1 MGGLRPAGGRPH
13 LSLTRFMHI
22 YAALVRVMRNV
33 RPGPKGFV
41 NESPVNLSRLAK
53 TGGKRI
59 DGFTKRYLLVPSG
72 VGVSEPFVYRP
83 WQIEM
88 VKALYNA
95 PRPRQGLVSVA
106 RGNGK
111 STFAA
116 TLAIYEL
123 FTVESAQVIVVAS
136 DQRQAGII
144 LNTVRNMVA
153 MSPELS
159 SRARLLKES
168 IEVPGMRSE
177 MYALPSDPGALQGW
191 NPTLC
196 IVDEL
201 AFVNHDVW
209 ESIVGFQG
217 KRAESLTLAIST
229 PSDRH
234 DSVMS
239 ELIELGRS
247 QRDPSFY
254 FREWLSD
261 SSHPV
266 DCQHCWDSANPA
278 LDDFL
283 SREGMRSL
291 LSTMREPGFRRF
303 RLNQFIEHA
312 SSWLTKPQWQ
322 ALLNADRVVSRAE
335 PIVIGFDGSFN
346 SDSTGLVGCTV
357 ATPHHVFLIAAWE
370 KPFGSKDWRVP
381 RLEVERAVDAAFKE
395 FNVVELAADPPG
407 WRSEIA
413 EWGRK
418 YGANTVLEY
427 PTFVRSRMGRAT
439 DLVTQNILSRSI
451 THDGNPDLER
461 HVLNCVVK
469 NTKYGDVL
477 MKDHRISDRKID
489 LAVAMVVAH
498 DRAMHHAT
506 TKRPSRRLQA
516 I

>member
-1 MGGLRPAGGRPH
+1 M
-13 LSLTRFMHI
+13 T
-22 YAALVRVMRNV
+22 NV
-33 RPGPKGFV
+33 RPGPKGRV
-41 NESPVNLSRLAK
+41 DESPVSLSRLPRM
-53 TGGKRI
+53 GGKRVA
-59 DGFTKRYLLVPSG
+59 GFIKRYVSVPSG

-83 WQIEM
+83 WQLEM
-88 VKALYNA
+88 VRGLYDS

-116 TLAIYEL
+116 TLAIFEL
-123 FTVESAQVIVVAS
+123 FTTQSAQVIVVAS

-144 LNTVRNMVA
+144 LNTVRQMIS

-159 SRARLLKES
+159 KRARLLKDS
-168 IEVPGMRSE
+168 IEIPGMRSE

-191 NPTLC
+191 NPSLC
-196 IVDEL
+196 LIDEL
-201 AFVNHDVW
+201 AFVNHQTW

-247 QRDPSFY
+247 ERDPSFY
-254 FREWLSD
+254 LREWLSD
-261 SSHPV
+261 PSHPV
-266 DCQHCWDSANPA
+266 DCQHCWDTANPA

-291 LSTMREPGFRRF
+291 LSTMREPAFRRY
-303 RLNQFIEHA
+303 RLNQFIEHS
-312 SSWLTKPQWQ
+312 SSWLTKAQWQ
-322 ALLNADRVVSRAE
+322 ALHSDRTVSRGE

-357 ATPHHVFLIAAWE
+357 AAPHHVFLIASWE
-370 KPFGSKDWRVP
+370 KPARSNDWRVP
-381 RLEVERAVDAAFKE
+381 RLEVERTVDAAFHE

-413 EWGRK
+413 EWGRR
-418 YGANTVLEY
+418 YGSNTVLEY
-427 PTFVRSRMGRAT
+427 PTFVRARMGRAT
-439 DLVTQNILSRSI
+439 DLATQSILSRAI

-461 HVLNCVVK
+461 HVLNCVVE
-469 NTKYGDVL
+469 NTKFGDVL
-477 MKDHRISDRKID
+477 MKDHRVSERKID

-498 DRAMHHAT
+498 DRAMYHAA
-506 TKRPSRRLQA
+506 TKRPSRKLVA
-516 I
+516 VG